1 MAEGAPAAPYLCP
14 QKKPHPDSRRKDREI
29 LERYHPCRV
38 PRSSKNLIYDRTR
51 TNGPEIIPHM
61 KFGKYVRFAP
71 ESQAF
76 QEWIEHHGIGSAFS
90 KQQRQE

>member
-1 MAEGAPAAPYLCP
+1 VKFWSVTTLAEFLG
-14 QKKPHPDSRRKDREI
+14 
-29 LERYHPCRV
+29 V
-38 PRSSKNLIYDRTR
+38 PKTWIYDRTR

>member
-1 MAEGAPAAPYLCP
+1 MRFWSVSNLAEFLG
-14 QKKPHPDSRRKDREI
+14 
-29 LERYHPCRV
+29 V
-38 PRSSKNLIYDRTR
+38 PKTWIYDRTR
-51 TNGPEIIPHM
+51 ENGPEVIPHM

-76 QEWIEHHGIGSAFS
+76 QEWLERHRVGGAVS